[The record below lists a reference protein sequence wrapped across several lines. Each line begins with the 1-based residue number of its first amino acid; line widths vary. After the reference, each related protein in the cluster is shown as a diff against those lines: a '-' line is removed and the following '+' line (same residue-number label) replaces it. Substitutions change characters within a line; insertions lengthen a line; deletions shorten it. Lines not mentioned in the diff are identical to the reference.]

1 MDELE
6 LRPATTADASRLAEI
21 YNHYILHSTATFE
34 MAPVSTEEMSRRIAD
49 ISARYPYFVGL
60 LQGRIVGYCYAH
72 PWNVRA
78 ACHGHSLE
86 TTVYV
91 DHEAGRHGIGLALMR
106 HLIDHC
112 RQAGYRALIAN
123 ITDRNSP
130 SMALHEKL
138 GFQVVGH
145 YREVAEKMGQVLG
158 TVAYEL
164 LVRP

>member
-1 MDELE
+1 MNKLE
-6 LRPATTADASRLAEI
+6 LRPATVADAPRLAEI
-21 YNHYILHSTATFE
+21 YNHYILHSTATYE
-34 MAPVSTEEMSRRIAD
+34 MAPVTDGEMARRIAD
-49 ISARYPYFVGL
+49 IAAEYPYFVGL
-60 LQGRIVGYCYAH
+60 MDGHIVGYCYAH
-72 PWNVRA
+72 PWNTRA

-91 DHEAGRHGIGLALMR
+91 DHDAEHHGIGTTLMR

-123 ITDRNSP
+123 ITDHNQP
-130 SMALHEKL
+130 SMRMHEKL
-138 GFQVVGH
+138 GFEVVGH

-164 LVRP
+164 MI